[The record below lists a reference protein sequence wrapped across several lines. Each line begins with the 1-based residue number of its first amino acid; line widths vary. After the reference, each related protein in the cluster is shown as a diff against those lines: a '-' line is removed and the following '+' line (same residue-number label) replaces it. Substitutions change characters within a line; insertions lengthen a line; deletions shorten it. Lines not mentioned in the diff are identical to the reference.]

1 MARARPDAPDHSVLF
16 LLLSLLC
23 SSMAIMTQATV
34 LGKQIFDITGREL
47 DLGFLGLA
55 EFAPSAVLVLVTGS
69 LADRMER
76 RRVAA
81 MGEAGQALAAVGILW
96 YVSTGPTAV
105 GPLFGFAVLFGTARA
120 FSAPASRALPA
131 DIVAP
136 ERVPWVVARYAATWQ
151 VAAIIGPVAGGF
163 LYAADDRLPYVFV
176 VAVIVVAAVAVL
188 SVHPDPA
195 ASRSVADMV
204 NLVGP
209 EEVELDHGT
218 AASPGAR
225 LTDAFEGLRFIR
237 RQPVLLGAISL
248 DLFAVLFGGAV
259 ALLPAIAEERLGVG
273 AVGLGWLRAAGG
285 IGAALVTLRIAI
297 RPLERNVGKTLL
309 LCVGTFGVAT
319 IVLGATRS
327 YAVAFVAML
336 VASGADAISVFVRGT
351 LGPLITPP
359 DKRGR
364 VLAVENVFI
373 GASNELG
380 AFESGVV
387 GQVLGPAGAV
397 ILGGAATVAIASGW
411 SALFPELRDIDEFPR
426 SVEEGVP

>member
-1 MARARPDAPDHSVLF
+1 VARARPDAPDHSVLF

-23 SSMAIMTQATV
+23 SSMAVMTQATV
-34 LGKQIFDITGREL
+34 LGKQIFDITHREI

-69 LADRMER
+69 IADRVDR

-81 MGEAGQALAAVGILW
+81 AGEIGQAVATAGILW
-96 YVSTGPTAV
+96 YVSTNPTAV
-105 GPLFGFAVLFGTARA
+105 GPLFAFAALFGTARA

-151 VAAIIGPVAGGF
+151 VASIIGPVAGGF

-176 VAVIVVAAVAVL
+176 IALLATGAVAVL
-188 SVHPDPA
+188 SVRPHPA
-195 ASRSVADMV
+195 ASSAIEVV
-204 NLVGP
+204 TVVGP
-209 EEVELDHGT
+209 EEPELDHG
-218 AASPGAR
+218 AVGPARAR
-225 LTDAFEGLRFIR
+225 LTEAFEGLRFIR

-248 DLFAVLFGGAV
+248 DLFAVLFGGAI

-285 IGAALVTLRIAI
+285 IGAALVTLRLAV
-297 RPLERNVGKTLL
+297 RPLEHNVGKTLL
-309 LCVGTFGVAT
+309 VCVGTFGVAT
-319 IVLGATRS
+319 IVLGATRT
-327 YAVAFVAML
+327 YAVAFIAML
-336 VASGADAISVFVRGT
+336 IASGADAISVFVRGT

-359 DKRGR
+359 EKRGR

-380 AFESGVV
+380 AFESGVA
-387 GQVLGPAGAV
+387 GQLLGPAGAV

-426 SVEEGVP
+426 SVQGGVP